1 MPTEHSGDLPA
12 KTAVAR
18 FLERRMDDLRGVK
31 TQREIAQEAGFP
43 RPNMLSM
50 LKSGDAK
57 LPLER
62 IPGLAR
68 ALDADA
74 AHLFRLAMTDHW
86 PELAAT
92 IDVIFGR
99 QLASTNE
106 IAIFNAKWCIA

>member
-1 MPTEHSGDLPA
+1 MPTERSGRPPVQ
-12 KTAVAR
+12 TAVAK
-18 FLERRMDDLRGVK
+18 FLDRRMDELRGVK

-50 LKSGDAK
+50 LKSGDSK

-74 AHLFRLAMTDHW
+74 AHLFRLAMADCW

-92 IDVIFGR
+92 IGEIFGG
-99 QLASTNE
+99 QL
-106 IAIFNAKWCIA
+106 